1 MENEKKEIE
10 RQNKILSEKI
20 KEKKAQKL
28 TKKDLKKQFAEY
40 ESQKNLIRK
49 VWYESA
55 KTSKTKRREKSLDR
69 IVRDHQH
76 Q

>member
-1 MENEKKEIE
+1 M
-10 RQNKILSEKI
+10 
-20 KEKKAQKL
+20 

-55 KTSKTKRREKSLDR
+55 KTSKTKRREKSLDK

>member
-1 MENEKKEIE
+1 VVENEKREIE

-20 KEKKAQKL
+20 KEKQAQKL

-49 VWYESA
+49 VKYESVR
-55 KTSKTKRREKSLDR
+55 TSKCKR
-69 IVRDHQH
+69 
-76 Q
+76 